1 MDNPYLFTY
10 YCVKQHAYFMQL
22 YWCWRKRNDTKKSK
36 MRYLVLVLDIRI
48 RENYLLL
55 SNRSDNQGQFHTKQM
70 SSYIGNESQL
80 EHQINSKPRKEVVWK
95 LKITSLIV
103 TKNDKD
109 RKIRP
114 SDYNQWFGR
123 GGKKGKVKKEEER
136 SALRYPSKHGGIN
149 IQVELLYFSL
159 NMHLGIFKH

>member
-1 MDNPYLFTY
+1 
-10 YCVKQHAYFMQL
+10 
-22 YWCWRKRNDTKKSK
+22 

-55 SNRSDNQGQFHTKQM
+55 SNRSDNQDQFHTKQM
-70 SSYIGNESQL
+70 SAYIGNESQF

-103 TKNDKD
+103 IKNDKD

-114 SDYNQWFGR
+114 SDYNQWFW
-123 GGKKGKVKKEEER
+123 
-136 SALRYPSKHGGIN
+136 
-149 IQVELLYFSL
+149 
-159 NMHLGIFKH
+159 